1 MFVKLSIVYNILFK
15 IKEYIPDI
23 LNIIISFRC
32 PTIEP
37 KIAKV
42 LSMATDSKAEVIHLD

>member
-37 KIAKV
+37 GKV